1 MKKAIISLSGGLDST
16 CLLMY
21 LLSKGYRV
29 KAYSFY
35 YGQKHAIE
43 LKKVKKNIKLLERK
57 GLLVEWKQID
67 LSDCFDESTSSLH
80 IGGEEIP
87 EGHYAEENMKS
98 TVVENRNV
106 IFAAILYGK
115 ALSWAKREGEHVE
128 IHLGI
133 HNGDHCFTEDT
144 QVLTVDG
151 YKTVHELKIGDKVYS
166 FNGVNTEIDSVVDI
180 IEKGTNSTI
189 YNIKTTSGYIRL
201 TGKHKVYCIEWGDFS
216 SFGYTKTYSSKL
228 VEEIK
233 EGDILLTSYNAPDAS
248 EKVVDEKIDIAPI
261 VEDFVTK
268 NFHDKKVEITDEKVY
283 IKTSPGRGGRMMENS
298 RFVDAKGL
306 LELIAW
312 YITEGWTSESWKRNS
327 NLSRFCSAF
336 SQSLYKNMENC
347 ESIEEALK
355 LTGFCVSRQYN
366 KHKIVNNYPA
376 EITYTFNSIPSV
388 LMQTCGFKSTNKQIP
403 QWIKDFLLKN
413 PGYIKEFIYT
423 LCVGDGHYEKFSGM
437 FSYITKSSQLAR
449 DISFLI
455 KKTGTYVATSTNK
468 KGVITLFFGCLNK
481 KLGLVK
487 YNDVAMTK
495 VLSIEVEKKREKVY
509 DLSIEKNH
517 NFFAGEYGNILISNS
532 IYPDTTVES
541 REACERAFR
550 TSNWGSDMVSYEAPF
565 IDIDKGQVLSKG
577 INAMW
582 NLNFRASEIKKVLS
596 NTHTCYNPD
605 SEGRSCGKCGSC
617 TERLEAFEKNNM
629 KDPIEYQDHE

>member
-43 LKKVKKNIKLLERK
+43 LKKVKKNIKFLERK
-57 GLLVEWKQID
+57 GLLVEWRQID
-67 LSDCFDESTSSLH
+67 LSDCFDESASSLH

-98 TVVENRNV
+98 TVVENRNM

-201 TGKHKVYCIEWGDFS
+201 TGKHKVYCIEKENF
-216 SFGYTKTYSSKL
+216 TSKL
-228 VEEIK
+228 TEEIK
-233 EGDILLTSYNAPDAS
+233 EGDILLSLHDPFRKSN
-248 EKVVDEKIDIAPI
+248 I
-261 VEDFVTK
+261 VED
-268 NFHDKKVEITDEKVY
+268 
-283 IKTSPGRGGRMMENS
+283 
-298 RFVDAKGL
+298 
-306 LELIAW
+306 
-312 YITEGWTSESWKRNS
+312 
-327 NLSRFCSAF
+327 
-336 SQSLYKNMENC
+336 
-347 ESIEEALK
+347 
-355 LTGFCVSRQYN
+355 
-366 KHKIVNNYPA
+366 
-376 EITYTFNSIPSV
+376 
-388 LMQTCGFKSTNKQIP
+388 
-403 QWIKDFLLKN
+403 
-413 PGYIKEFIYT
+413 
-423 LCVGDGHYEKFSGM
+423 
-437 FSYITKSSQLAR
+437 
-449 DISFLI
+449 
-455 KKTGTYVATSTNK
+455 
-468 KGVITLFFGCLNK
+468 
-481 KLGLVK
+481 
-487 YNDVAMTK
+487 K

-541 REACERAFR
+541 REACEHAFR

-565 IDIDKGQVLSKG
+565 IDIDKSQVLSKG

-629 KDPIEYQDHE
+629 KDPVEYQNHE